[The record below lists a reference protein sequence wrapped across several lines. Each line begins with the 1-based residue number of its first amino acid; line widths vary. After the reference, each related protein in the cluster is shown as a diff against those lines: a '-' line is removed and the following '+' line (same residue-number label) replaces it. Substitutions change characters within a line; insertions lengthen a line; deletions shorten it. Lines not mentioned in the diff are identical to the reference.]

1 MKDILQD
8 KFGQG
13 LNIKESPKTE
23 SEREEA
29 LFIDTI
35 ETLEFIYDED
45 HKLNEVY
52 GIDLLGHS
60 QYYYHI
66 IENLIVSKYGYDKA
80 DIIWWWVLDRFAE
93 DGELLGVATENG
105 DVYILKTPL
114 DLWKFLQKI

>member
-60 QYYYHI
+60 QYYYHV

-80 DIIWWWVLDRFAE
+80 DIIWWWILDRFAE

>member
-66 IENLIVSKYGYDKA
+66 IENLIASKYGYDKA
-80 DIIWWWVLDRFAE
+80 DIIWWWILDRFAE
-93 DGELLGVATENG
+93 DGELLGVATENE

>member
-60 QYYYHI
+60 QYYYHV